1 MNYCTTNGANGDA
14 FGGDDSHGK
23 DWCDLI
29 CTHPETKVVFPAGE
43 IIDVQALS
51 SSVPGHHSC
60 DHLHLHTSS
69 SSVSQPSPPS

>member
-14 FGGDDSHGK
+14 FDGEY
-23 DWCDLI
+23 WCDLLS
-29 CTHPETKVVFPAGE
+29 TDPETEVVLPAGE

-60 DHLHLHTSS
+60 DHLHLHPSS
-69 SSVSQPSPPS
+69 SSVS